1 MSDDIKRLDARKQQ
15 ILFALVRE
23 YVETAEPVGST
34 ALVRN
39 YCLAMSPATVR
50 HELAALEE
58 MGYLYQ
64 PHISAGR
71 VPTDKTYRLFVD
83 SLTEREGLT
92 EDERG
97 SVERYYAML
106 RREVDGLM
114 RETSALLSRM
124 TSSVAV
130 VFAPTLDHSSLKHV
144 DLVRMSDRR
153 VMIVVITDTGR
164 VVNTLVEL
172 DREVSEED
180 ILKLEEHVNR
190 HLVGLDL
197 TGIRRE
203 RLRLYARPVAH
214 SELLGEVVDT
224 IVRIFTEEQQDR
236 VFLGGTANILR
247 QPEFGDPGRAM
258 AVLDLVERGAEL
270 LALIGGAMDLD
281 RVRVMIG
288 QENRLPDTQDISV
301 IATAYGVGDEAYG
314 SVGLLGPTRMD
325 YGRAIS
331 AVRCIADNLSRSLRA
346 LHS

>member
-1 MSDDIKRLDARKQQ
+1 
-15 ILFALVRE
+15 
-23 YVETAEPVGST
+23 
-34 ALVRN
+34 
-39 YCLAMSPATVR
+39 
-50 HELAALEE
+50 
-58 MGYLYQ
+58 
-64 PHISAGR
+64 
-71 VPTDKTYRLFVD
+71 
-83 SLTEREGLT
+83 
-92 EDERG
+92 
-97 SVERYYAML
+97 
-106 RREVDGLM
+106 
-114 RETSALLSRM
+114 
-124 TSSVAV
+124 
-130 VFAPTLDHSSLKHV
+130 
-144 DLVRMSDRR
+144 
-153 VMIVVITDTGR
+153 MIVVITDTGR

-172 DREVSEED
+172 DREVGED
-180 ILKLEEHVNR
+180 DIHKLEEHVNR

-197 TGIRRE
+197 SGIRRE

-270 LALIGGAMDLD
+270 LALIGDAMDLD

-288 QENRLPDTQDISV
+288 EENVLPDTQDISV

-314 SVGLLGPTRMD
+314 TVGLLGPTRMD